1 MKENKIKR
9 RDFLK
14 ISAKGTVVAAALP
27 IINQAC
33 GPKEEEK
40 SNYNAKGIPTRV
52 FGRTKVSVP
61 IIGIGGGTRFCTMTD
76 PEVSTKLLTK
86 ALDQGFYY
94 WDTARAYG
102 NKYGVISEE
111 RYGMALKG
119 RRNEVFLATKVKERS
134 YDGVMRHLEESLKRL
149 QTDHLDLYQVH
160 NLKRMEE
167 VDEIGKDNGA
177 VKAMYKLRDEK
188 VTDFLG
194 FTGHTSAEVMQACIN
209 RFDFDTMLL
218 ALNHHKDVKGDFE
231 NQIIPLAAKKNI
243 GVAVMKVI
251 RPRETVENVT
261 PEQLIRFA
269 LSLKH
274 VSLAM
279 IGMDSIDVMQNN
291 VEIAKTFKPMITEE
305 MEKMSAT
312 LKPFFKSH
320 NLPWMQPGYE
330 DGYLV

>member
-14 ISAKGTVVAAALP
+14 ISAKGTVVAATLP
-27 IINQAC
+27 MINQAC
-33 GPKEEEK
+33 GPKEEKK
-40 SNYNAKGIPTRV
+40 SSYNARGIPTRV

-61 IIGIGGGTRFCTMTD
+61 IIGIGGGARFCRMTD

-94 WDTARAYG
+94 WDTARAYDK
-102 NKYGVISEE
+102 NGVRSEE

-119 RRNEVFLATKVKERS
+119 RRNEVFLATKVMERS
-134 YDGVMRHLEESLKRL
+134 YDGVMRHLEESLKLL
-149 QTDHLDLYQVH
+149 QTDHLNLYQVH
-160 NLKRMEE
+160 NLKKIEE

-188 VTDFLG
+188 VTDFIG
-194 FTGHTSAEVMQACIN
+194 FTGHTSAEVMQACID
-209 RFDFDTMLL
+209 RYDFDTMLI
-218 ALNHHKDVKGDFE
+218 ALNHYKDVKGDFE
-231 NQIIPLAAKKNI
+231 NQIIPMAAQKNI

-261 PEQLIRFA
+261 PEQLIRFS

-274 VSLAM
+274 VSLAV
-279 IGMDSIDVMQNN
+279 IGMDSIDIMQNN
-291 VEIAKTFKPMITEE
+291 VELAKAFKPMIPEE
-305 MEKMSAT
+305 MEQMSGI
-312 LKPFFKSH
+312 LKPFFNSH
-320 NLPWMQPGYE
+320 NLPWMRPGYE